1 MVREYSFRTGHP
13 CRYWEGDWHFFSNLD
28 ILLLGLL
35 RGFWTFDALRTV
47 SLIMTREVAEPMSHR
62 SWESHQS
69 RTRFFLRTLLGLFL
83 FMGTAGIHLYIGQ
96 QGAAALGW
104 NASQDG
110 SDVKDELTRRLQEEK
125 ESQWILDAVSRMPE
139 DVREPKGMTIG
150 EIQKLTDEILLRGE
164 NYFRNYPSGKSI
176 SKVTPAVCRIYLMNC
191 NRHFIDSG
199 RLYKERNGQ
208 DAPAAWTAALK
219 QGYFDRIHELLDGE
233 LAKVQ
238 AEDGPP
244 CELIRLKADAYWHG
258 QQYPRCI
265 NEYKRIL
272 DGCPDAEDLDVVLTA
287 LLNAQIRDRDHKGA
301 AATADKF
308 LEKHTDSDLLPHVL
322 RLKAKALQEAGRL
335 VDCLRWWKSIEGIIE
350 NAHRGDPLVF
360 GDKTVEISDRCR
372 KDFQRYYEEVNFAIG
387 FLEFALGN
395 YKSASASFT
404 REMEILTELINAQTA
419 SQVGQIYAKRTE
431 RVLESLLRFAGKP
444 TPPISLGENWMG
456 GVNFDPAQE
465 QGNVLLMLFAPYENP
480 RYFETLENLQKLYM
494 THGNDGLRVAWIASS
509 KGKAPAQEQLDKL
522 TGQCARMG
530 LAFPA
535 GLDLEDGSPNFGQY
549 KCPVGGAT
557 MVAVDRNGNLAW
569 YKLDPT
575 FRDDSVISQVALR
588 LLAESP

>member
-1 MVREYSFRTGHP
+1 MAFV
-13 CRYWEGDWHFFSNLD
+13 
-28 ILLLGLL
+28 
-35 RGFWTFDALRTV
+35 
-47 SLIMTREVAEPMSHR
+47 
-62 SWESHQS
+62 Q
-69 RTRFFLRTLLGLFL
+69 RTLLGIFLFL
-83 FMGTAGIHLYIGQ
+83 GTAGLHLFIGQ
-96 QGAAALGW
+96 QGAAALGHYTQ
-104 NASQDG
+104 QDG
-110 SDVKDELTRRLQEEK
+110 TDVKEELTKRLTEEQEAR
-125 ESQWILDAVSRMPE
+125 WILDAVDRMPE
-139 DVREPKGMTIG
+139 DVRQPKGMSIG

-164 NYFRNYPSGKSI
+164 GYLRNHPEGKN
-176 SKVTPAVCRIYLMNC
+176 VPMVVPALCRIYLMNC

-219 QGYFDRIHELLDGE
+219 KGYFDRIHTLLDGE
-233 LAKVQ
+233 LAKVEEGSE
-238 AEDGPP
+238 AP
-244 CELIRLKADAYWHG
+244 CELIRLKADAFWHG

-272 DGCPDAEDLDVVLTA
+272 ERCPDDEDMDVVLTA

-301 AATADKF
+301 AATADQF
-308 LEKHTDSDLLPHVL
+308 LAAHTDSDLLPHVL
-322 RLKAKALQEAGRL
+322 RLKAKALQESGRL
-335 VDCLRWWKSIEGIIE
+335 LDCLRWWKSIEGVIE
-350 NAHRGDPLVF
+350 NAFRGDPLVF

-395 YKSASASFT
+395 YKEASESFT
-404 REMEILTELINAQTA
+404 REMEILTELINAQAA

-444 TPPISLGENWMG
+444 TPAISLGENWVG
-456 GVNFDPAQE
+456 GVAFDPAQE
-465 QGNVLLMLFAPYENP
+465 KGNVLLILFAPYENP
-480 RYFETLENLQKLYM
+480 RYLETLENLQRLYM
-494 THGNDGLRVAWIASS
+494 AHGNDGLRIGWIASS
-509 KGKAPAQEQLDKL
+509 KGRSDKQEQIDRL
-522 TGQCARMG
+522 TRQCAQLG

-535 GLDLEDGSPNFGQY
+535 GLDLEEGSPNFGQY
-549 KCPVGGAT
+549 NCPVGGAT

-575 FRDDSVISQVALR
+575 FRDDSIITQVAIR